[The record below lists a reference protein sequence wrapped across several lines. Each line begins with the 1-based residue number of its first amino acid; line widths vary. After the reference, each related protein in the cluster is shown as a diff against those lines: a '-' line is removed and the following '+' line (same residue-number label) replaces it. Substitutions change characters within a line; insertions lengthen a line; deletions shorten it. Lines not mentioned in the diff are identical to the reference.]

1 MDNGTISFNYKD
13 RKDKNKTK
21 VMSLTSDEFI
31 RRFLLHILPS
41 GYIKIRH
48 YGLLSNATRKNKV
61 NLIRRLIGISP
72 FFKKLLAHAKGKKQ
86 HDKRETEKTRDWQRE
101 KQRLTRHR

>member
-41 GYIKIRH
+41 GFIKIRH
-48 YGLLSNATRKNKV
+48 YGLLSNATRKEKV
-61 NLIRRLIGISP
+61 NLIRRIIGISP
-72 FFKKLLAHAKGKKQ
+72 FLRNYLS
-86 HDKRETEKTRDWQRE
+86 KRKNPSC
-101 KQRLTRHR
+101 